1 MRKAEVKHRNTVK
14 LERLQRFLSW
24 AAERHPDFVPKK
36 NHQEKWFSTY
46 IGHQPPEIGRA
57 ARLFWLGLDEPTV
70 DANLEGAESQSLIGR
85 LLNRDLNDYSC
96 NVDIFGIE
104 KTLDCGPVQNLL
116 EPELAL
122 RIPDSTSIDEFEANV
137 DDAIEA
143 LVRDRLHVLE
153 RPFASMT
160 DEQKMRVLDRLPV
173 RLSRLDDFA
182 AKAVDIL
189 NEVKHELRYVVEL
202 RHGDVALDLQ
212 RRIPGGQGHVLS
224 DQDVAELKAQ
234 DRQDLL
240 AKFETMIEEAG
251 DFDLQLLGEKRLTE
265 VFMMEPKK
273 LRRTIR
279 FARQDHKEKMA
290 FAVLLENNPRFV
302 HYHKLYAAR
311 RITRTWTA
319 LLGPTNSGK
328 THQAIEAMTGVVHAI
343 YLSPLRLMALE
354 NQERIESM
362 GVPCSLVTGEEEI
375 IREGATHYCCT
386 VEEFARFRHQ
396 PWDVVVIDEVQM
408 MADSQRGWAWVDALV
423 SAYTPE
429 LIMTGP
435 ELIRPSLKTLCDLCE
450 DELVV
455 KRTKRLSPVEVAR
468 RSTTLKQ
475 LDEGSM
481 LVAFSRKTVLELKSM
496 LEMTGK
502 SVSVV
507 YGALS
512 PEVRREQAR
521 RFREGEADIM
531 VATDA
536 VGMGLNMP
544 AHTLCFYTD
553 EKYDGIQNRQ
563 LKVQEVKQ
571 IGGRAGRFG
580 HHDSGLITALDAQTL
595 QSIKRLFHSED
606 LPVDLSQ
613 FQVRPSIEHL
623 QAISEL
629 MDEPSLL
636 RAWLTFNRNIN
647 YGDEFISVLPDE
659 LAEWIKLIDDPTIDL
674 PLRWIFACTPIRG
687 GLDSPASIFAQ
698 QWLKKVAQ
706 DKEVP
711 LPRLIIDADLATL
724 ESSLH
729 VIETYLHLARTLPAH
744 FPALEQAEQHRSLL
758 NGAITREL
766 SRQRKPRSSDRRRL
780 SGETRNCK
788 QCGKAMPMAER
799 QFRLCQNCFQEQRSK
814 DQPSAKRRAPKRVKT

>member
-1 MRKAEVKHRNTVK
+1 MRKAELKQRHARK
-14 LERLQRFLSW
+14 LERLQRFLDW

-36 NHQEKWFSTY
+36 NHQENWFSTY

-70 DANLEGAESQSLIGR
+70 NANLEGADPASLIGR

-96 NVDIFGIE
+96 RVDVFGVE
-104 KTLDCGPVQNLL
+104 KTLDCGPVQQLL
-116 EPELAL
+116 EPDFAL
-122 RIPDSTSIDEFEANV
+122 RIEDSASTDAFEAHV
-137 DDAIEA
+137 RDAIEA
-143 LVRDRLHVLE
+143 LVRDRLHVLDH
-153 RPFASMT
+153 PFASMT
-160 DEQKMRVLDRLPV
+160 DDEKEQCLQRLPSK
-173 RLSRLDDFA
+173 LSRLDDFA
-182 AKAVDIL
+182 VKAVDIV

-202 RHGDVALDLQ
+202 RHGDIALDMQ

-224 DQDVAELKAQ
+224 ERDVEALKEE
-234 DRQDLL
+234 DRQAMN
-240 AKFETMIEEAG
+240 AKFEMMVEEAG
-251 DFDLQLLGEKRLTE
+251 DFDLQVLGEKRLTE
-265 VFMMEPKK
+265 IFMMEPKK

-328 THQAIEAMTGVVHAI
+328 THQAIEAMTGVEHAI

-375 IREGATHYCCT
+375 IREGATHFCCT

-423 SAYTPE
+423 SAYTPD

-435 ELIRPSLKTLCDLCE
+435 ELIRPSLQTLSDLCE

-468 RSTTLKQ
+468 RATSLKQ

-481 LVAFSRKTVLELKSM
+481 LVAFSRKTVLELKAM

-536 VGMGLNMP
+536 VGMGLNLP

-563 LKVQEVKQ
+563 LRVQEVKQ

-580 HHDSGLITALDAQTL
+580 HHNSGTITALDAQTL

-623 QAISEL
+623 QAIAEL
-629 MDEPSLL
+629 MGDPSLL

-659 LAEWIKLIDDPTIDL
+659 LADWIKLIDDPTIDL

-706 DKEVP
+706 DKVVD
-711 LPRLIIDADLATL
+711 LPRLMIDADLATL
-724 ESSLH
+724 EGSLH
-729 VIETYLHLARTLPAH
+729 IIETYLHLSRTLPAH

-766 SRQRKPRSSDRRRL
+766 SRRKKPRGGDRRRL
-780 SGETRNCK
+780 SGETRHCQ
-788 QCGKAMPMAER
+788 QCGKAMPVLSR
-799 QFRLCQNCFQEQRSK
+799 QFRLCQSCFRNQR
-814 DQPSAKRRAPKRVKT
+814 

>member
-1 MRKAEVKHRNTVK
+1 MRKGEVRHRNTIG
-14 LERLQRFLSW
+14 LERLHRFLGW
-24 AAERHPDFVPKK
+24 AAERHPGFVQKK
-36 NHQEKWFSTY
+36 KHQDAWFATY

-57 ARLFWLGLDEPTV
+57 ARLFWLGLDETAVESALQAV
-70 DANLEGAESQSLIGR
+70 DPASLIGR
-85 LLNRDLNDYSC
+85 LLNRDLNDFSC
-96 NVDIFGIE
+96 SVDIHGIE
-104 KTLDCGPVQNLL
+104 KHFDCGPVQNLL
-116 EPELAL
+116 EPDIAL
-122 RIPDSTSIDEFEANV
+122 RIDTSSSSDEFETHV
-137 DDAIEA
+137 RSAIQD
-143 LVRDRLHVLE
+143 LVLSRLRVLE
-153 RPFASMT
+153 KPFASMSE
-160 DEQKMRVLDRLPV
+160 EQKAQSLERLQPKISRVE
-173 RLSRLDDFA
+173 DFA
-182 AKAVDIL
+182 HKAVDIL

-212 RRIPGGQGHVLS
+212 RRIPAGQGHVLS
-224 DQDVAELKAQ
+224 EREVAERKEE
-234 DRQDLL
+234 DRQALI
-240 AKFETMIEEAG
+240 AKFEMMIEEAG
-251 DFDLQLLGEKRLTE
+251 DFDLQVLGEKRLTE

-279 FARQDHKEKMA
+279 FARQDHKEKMT
-290 FAVLLENNPRFV
+290 FAVLLESDPRFM

-311 RITRTWTA
+311 RLTRTWTA

-328 THQAIEAMTGVVHAI
+328 THRAIEAMTAVTHAI

-375 IREGATHYCCT
+375 IREGATHFCCT

-396 PWDVVVIDEVQM
+396 HWDVVVIDEVQM

-435 ELIRPSLKTLCDLCE
+435 MLIQPSLKTLCDLCE
-450 DELVV
+450 DHLVV

-468 RSTTLKQ
+468 RATSLKQ

-481 LVAFSRKTVLELKSM
+481 LVAFSRKTVLELKAL

-521 RFREGEADIM
+521 RFREGEADLM

-536 VGMGLNMP
+536 VGMGLNLP

-563 LKVQEVKQ
+563 LRVQEVKQ

-580 HHDSGLITALDAQTL
+580 HHDSGTITALDGQTL
-595 QSIKRLFHSED
+595 QAIRQLFHSPD
-606 LPVDLSQ
+606 QPVDLAQ

-623 QAISEL
+623 QAIAEL
-629 MDEPSLL
+629 MGDPSLL

-647 YGDEFISVLPDE
+647 YGAEFISILPDE
-659 LAEWIKLIDDPTIDL
+659 LAEWIKLIDDPQIDL
-674 PLRWIFACTPIRG
+674 RLRWIFACTPIRG
-687 GLDSPASIFAQ
+687 GLDSPAASHAQ

-706 DKEVP
+706 DKPVE
-711 LPRLIIDADLATL
+711 LPRLFIEADLATL
-724 ESSLH
+724 ESTLH

-744 FPALEQAEQHRSLL
+744 FPALEQAEGHRSLL
-758 NGAITREL
+758 NEAITREL
-766 SRQRKPRSSDRRRL
+766 SRRRKPRSSDRRRV
-780 SGETRNCK
+780 SGETSKCQ
-788 QCGKAMPMAER
+788 QCGKAMPVLSR
-799 QFRLCQNCFQEQRSK
+799 QFRLCQSCFRNQR
-814 DQPSAKRRAPKRVKT
+814 Q